1 MSTLILDHVSATY
14 ENSAQP
20 VLSDI
25 NLKLSSGELLVV
37 LGASGSGK
45 STLLNLIAGFIQ
57 PSAGQILLNDQ
68 PVTGAGADRGVVFQD
83 DVLLPWQDVQ
93 SNVAFGLQLAGVPL
107 AERLARVQEI
117 LKQVSLEGFA
127 KRKVWE
133 LSGGQRQRVGLARAL
148 ASDPQLLLMDEPFGA
163 LDAFIR
169 EQMQALLLNVWAGN
183 NKPILLIT
191 HDIEEAVFL
200 ATDLIILAPAPRG
213 IVERISL
220 DFSKRFIAGES
231 VRAIKSDPQF
241 IAVRE
246 HVLQRVFEQHVLS
259 LSHPSPVSA

>member
-1 MSTLILDHVSATY
+1 MSTLVLDRVSATY
-14 ENSAQP
+14 PNSTLP
-20 VLSDI
+20 VLSD
-25 NLKLSSGELLVV
+25 LSLSLSSGELLVV

-45 STLLNLIAGFIQ
+45 STLLNLIAGFIA
-57 PSAGQILLNDQ
+57 PSEGQVLLNGQ
-68 PVTGAGADRGVVFQD
+68 PVTGAGVDRGVVFQD

-93 SNVAFGLQLAGVPL
+93 TNVAFGLQLAGVPL
-107 AERLARVQEI
+107 QTRLTKVQEI
-117 LKQVSLEGFA
+117 LKRVSLDGFA

-169 EQMQALLLNVWAGN
+169 EQMQALLLDVWVTTD
-183 NKPILLIT
+183 KPILLIT

-200 ATDLIILAPAPRG
+200 ATDLVILAPSPRG

-220 DFSKRFIAGES
+220 DFSRRYIAGES
-231 VRAIKSDPQF
+231 VRSIKSDSKF
-241 IAVRE
+241 IEVRE
-246 HVLQRVFEQHVLS
+246 HVLQRVFEQHALT
-259 LSHPSPVSA
+259 LNAAAVSV